1 MSLIASASVPSPV
14 SKILSPVT
22 LTAVLSAEPKTSVPV
37 PCGSTLIFELS
48 AEVVISIAA
57 AAVISIPPALSISIA
72 SASVL
77 ADVMR
82 ISVVAPVV
90 VISRS
95 SPSS

>member
-1 MSLIASASVPSPV
+1 M
-14 SKILSPVT
+14 SPVT
-22 LTAVLSAEPKTSVPV
+22 LTAVLVPV
-37 PCGSTLIFELS
+37 PKASVPAPFGVTVIFELA

-57 AAVISIPPALSISIA
+57 AAVISIPPELSISIA

-95 SPSS
+95 SPST